1 METVDISPLY
11 PAISLKWR
19 FGSCL
24 FIVIK
29 CRQLIVMWVLQ

>member
-11 PAISLKWR
+11 PAIFLKCI

-29 CRQLIVMWVLQ
+29 SRQLIVMWVLQ